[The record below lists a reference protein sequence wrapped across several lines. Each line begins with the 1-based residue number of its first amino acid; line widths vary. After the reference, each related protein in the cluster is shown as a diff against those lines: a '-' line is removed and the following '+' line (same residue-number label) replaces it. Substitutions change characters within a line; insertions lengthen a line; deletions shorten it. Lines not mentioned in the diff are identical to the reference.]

1 MISQNNSNISKQS
14 KNVYKPLEIVK
25 KLEVIEPYKPDIIE
39 FENVNDFNEYY
50 NKHTDEFN
58 QTTYKLNVKYKIPGY
73 KLTKKGEQLKII
85 KDYYKKDASKDDSS
99 LQESFHSSLRELYQR
114 IIELEKQVEHINN
127 YLAQNEC
134 YD

>member
-1 MISQNNSNISKQS
+1 MISHNNSSISKQS

-39 FENVNDFNEYY
+39 FENVDDFNEYY

-85 KDYYKKDASKDDSS
+85 KDYYKKDTAS
-99 LQESFHSSLRELYQR
+99 LQESRRDELCELYQR